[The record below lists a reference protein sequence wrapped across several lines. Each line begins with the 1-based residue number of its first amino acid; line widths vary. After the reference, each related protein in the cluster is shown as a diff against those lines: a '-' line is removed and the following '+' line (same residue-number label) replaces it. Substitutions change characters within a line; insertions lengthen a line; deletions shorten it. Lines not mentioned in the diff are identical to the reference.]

1 MPVQS
6 EMELAAQNEEL
17 LAEGYRAFAEQDM
30 DTIHR
35 TFHPDI
41 VWHAQRLGI
50 LGGDHEGLDA
60 VLQFFGRTM
69 ELTAGTFRIEVKE
82 ILANTQGAAAVVRS
96 SATRGGRTLDSHQIQ
111 HFHMKDGQVVE
122 VWQFVSDGP
131 AVEAFWS

>member
-6 EMELAAQNEEL
+6 EMEQTAQNEDL
-17 LAEGYRAFAEQDM
+17 LRAGYQAFAAQDM
-30 DTIHR
+30 AMIQR
-35 TFHPDI
+35 TFHPDV

-50 LGGDHEGLDA
+50 LGGDHRGLDA
-60 VLQFFGRTM
+60 VLQFFGQTM
-69 ELTAGTFRIEVKE
+69 EITAGTFRLEVKE
-82 ILANTQGAAAVVRS
+82 ILANADGAAAVVRS
-96 SATRGGRTLDSHQIQ
+96 SATRGDRTLDSLQIQ